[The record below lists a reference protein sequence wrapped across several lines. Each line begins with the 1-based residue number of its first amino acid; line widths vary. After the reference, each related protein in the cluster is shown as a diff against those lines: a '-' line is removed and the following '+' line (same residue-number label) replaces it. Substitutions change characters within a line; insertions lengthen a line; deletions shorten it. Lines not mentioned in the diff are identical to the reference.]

1 LAFKASELFPEG
13 YYLEIICIEDGSRFF
28 ACHVSPKYLTYY
40 ANTGFETLDLVAYYQ
55 RHKFSEEINL
65 KFHEKT
71 IPELFYSF
79 PGRRAEYLSRLAENK
94 VFTIN
99 RYPYDPCIYELPKDW
114 KAEFKTPWHIEHKIP
129 SNIPN
134 SPEGDYFFEYLQWK
148 LRVGK
153 PVSRKF
159 SSFFVC
165 KLTPRSS
172 VPAWIASS
180 SRCGSGICFHRRLLR
195 FDPTC
200 LNMGLIYQRSASTT
214 SPQ

>member
-1 LAFKASELFPEG
+1 MFLSPILLHLDRSLTRSRLHPNEALRTILAILPLSPHLAFKASELFPEG

-55 RHKFSEEINL
+55 RHNLPEEINL

-159 SSFFVC
+159 SSFFC
-165 KLTPRSS
+165 LQTNSS
-172 VPAWIASS
+172 I
-180 SRCGSGICFHRRLLR
+180 
-195 FDPTC
+195 
-200 LNMGLIYQRSASTT
+200 
-214 SPQ
+214 